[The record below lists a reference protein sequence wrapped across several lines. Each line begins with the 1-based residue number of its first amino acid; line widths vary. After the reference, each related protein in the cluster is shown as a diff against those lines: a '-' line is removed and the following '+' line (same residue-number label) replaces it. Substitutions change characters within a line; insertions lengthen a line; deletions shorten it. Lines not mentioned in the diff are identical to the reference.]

1 MRYQNSIATI
11 TAALAICAQAP
22 LLFSEADQLPR
33 GIEKVS
39 GDLYRFQHDE
49 HFSLF
54 LVTPDGIIAT
64 DPISKEVALWLKGE
78 LDRRFGL
85 PVKYLIYSHH
95 HPDHISGGEVFADT
109 AVVVAQERAKIAII
123 ENKVPTAIPQ
133 ITFNDELTIHLGGKT
148 VELTYVGR
156 NHTDNSIVMRFP
168 DEGVLFAVDFVPI
181 KVLPWRDLRDS
192 YFPDWIESLKRVEA
206 MDFEILAPAHDEL
219 GNKADV
225 RAVRHYMEDL
235 HGDVS
240 EALEEGQSLEEM
252 KNTITLEAYKDWRRY
267 DDFRTMNIEGVY
279 RALSQNSR
287 E

>member
-11 TAALAICAQAP
+11 AAALAVCFQSSF
-22 LLFSEADQLPR
+22 LFSEADQPPR

-39 GDLYRFQHDE
+39 GDLYRFQNDE
-49 HFSLF
+49 HFSVF
-54 LVTPDGIIAT
+54 LVTPDGIIST
-64 DPISKEVALWLKGE
+64 DPINKEVAEWLKVE

-109 AVVVAQERAKIAII
+109 AVVVAHERAKTAII
-123 ENKVPTAIPQ
+123 ENSVPTAIPQ
-133 ITFNDELTIHLGGKT
+133 ITFSDELTIDLGGKT

-168 DEGVLFAVDFVPI
+168 DECVLFAVDFVPI
-181 KVLPWRDLRDS
+181 KVLPWRSLRDS

-206 MDFEILAPAHDEL
+206 MDFDLLAPAHDQL

-225 RAVRHYMEDL
+225 RAIRHYMEDL
-235 HGDVS
+235 YSDVS
-240 EALEEGQSLEEM
+240 EALEDGQSLEEM
-252 KNTITLEAYKDWRRY
+252 KETITLEAYKDWRRY

-279 RALSQNSR
+279 RALSQKSK